1 MGKGRGGALPSPT
14 ATPSPTGS
22 ATAHKH
28 FHVEGAKVDL
38 SSYEL
43 KHRKL
48 SHFSIAVHKTLRLKT
63 RKLKGFLCEML
74 LPPIMICALMV
85 GYYLSSNKR
94 YGDASYDEEPFLNV
108 TEYTK
113 DALCTF
119 GSTPAQKAASPWL
132 SECTGAVSDCGSNIE
147 LWPSNVTGDGQFVC
161 GAATPAG
168 VQAGQELFDKLNT
181 MNIGLAVPRFDD
193 MVGIYG
199 IVNYLAGSLDV
210 NTDSAANSLKRR
222 GNLEFVGKCDDALAL
237 QAYMRANTQ
246 FFDLVLNTTV
256 DRGNPKCPTVWA
268 NEDAA
273 VDYVKDENGGAANTW
288 AVIILNEVNLA
299 DNIYDY
305 TMRMNYT
312 ATPYTFKKED
322 KFANGLGKNRARQYA
337 YAGFTT
343 LERII
348 DSHFLK
354 EQDYKASA
362 TQDEY
367 VFVPMPT
374 KGYLDSGFYA
384 AAGSQVPLVLMLAFL
399 YSISC
404 LVGGVVEEKEQRLR
418 EGMLIM
424 GLSKGSFYASWFC
437 SYAAI
442 FTVSALLMT
451 FFTAIT
457 YFSNTNAFLLFVL
470 FELFA
475 FSLIGMSLLLT
486 VFFSKSRIAA
496 TVAPLI
502 AFGMAIPKFN
512 IPEDASLGTKS
523 MASLSSSV
531 AFGYCVD
538 LVVNYEK
545 QGTGSNFSDLTADEY
560 SFALGMFMMV
570 FDTFL
575 YLLLAL
581 YLDNVLPS
589 QFGVKLHPLFFLF
602 PSYWG
607 LSKTGKYGN
616 THVHNVTPPSRPP
629 HYVDTEIDESTRQE
643 LAAREAVRIEGLRI
657 EFESATKDGEKNVAV
672 NNLGNGVPK
681 GAAGG
686 EDALTFYEG
695 QVQCVLGHNGAGKT
709 TLINMMT
716 GMLSPVSGDCKIWG
730 ESILSHMDIIRQN
743 IGFCPQHNILWA
755 RMSCEEHLLFYGQLK
770 GVPKEALKQRAEQM
784 LKLVNLYEKKDA
796 WSEVLSGG
804 QKRKLSVACALIGGS
819 KLVFLDEPTAGMD
832 VESRRAIWTLLRNPD
847 VLRGRVIVLTT
858 HYMEE
863 ADILGDSVAIMHKG
877 CLHSWGSAFFLKSR
891 LGVGYNMSVAMNKG
905 CVPEQVE
912 GIVRRHVN
920 RTEISRLSC
929 TGTELRL
936 RLPMD
941 STPEDEFVQM
951 AQKLGVTYNG
961 NASKL
966 KGDIITAMQKGANA
980 ETCERILGNVR
991 TLSCFPAMFDELEA
1005 QKSTL
1010 KVEGY
1015 GVGVTTLEEVF
1026 MRIALECSEEDV
1038 ELGEVK
1044 NPLEQLQK
1052 QQQGVPSDASV
1063 TMSDRDAEDMSPK
1076 ASSVNDGMPSPTASS
1091 NGRRQ
1096 SRIDIPYDFG
1106 DLYTITNKQE
1116 PPKADLPL
1124 YSDQVHGMFMKRVR
1138 CGIRDKRT
1146 VCFQYVVP
1154 IVFIILALILGSL
1167 GPPNQPA
1174 MALTPN
1180 NVFKHPFLSFAATR
1194 AMQKD
1199 ELFHPVNMP
1208 GFEGYINATHVNTN
1222 TTDWKSFGTYLRQTM
1237 NTRPRDINRQVGYAY
1252 LDEKVEAQPVIY
1264 ENATFIH
1271 ALPTGILAYDN
1282 ARLKLKAGAS
1292 ARITVHNHPLPFGDY
1307 AKKIIQGV
1315 QVMITGIFIMIP
1327 FTFIPSNFVSFV
1339 VKERECKA
1347 KHVQVVSGA
1356 HLVAYWASS
1365 FMFDFL
1371 AYLVTIF
1378 LAFVIFFIANRKEFI
1393 GSASVFFATFTIFI
1407 LYGVSAILSS
1417 YFMSFLF
1424 ASHTT
1429 AQNAVMSFNFIAGFI
1444 LVVVVSILRI
1454 IDSTKDVANVLTY
1467 FFRIVPSYCLGDG
1480 IINLSMRELVKTFDS
1495 NSDNSPWA
1503 LTVIGWDLIFL
1514 VISMPLNLFG
1524 ILMFEAPAVKAFV
1537 RNLKRGKFG
1546 VSEEATPLL
1555 AGQAPAAPTDDEE
1568 CEKLTRDGPMVKHRR
1583 GQWLQCVAD
1592 DGTVYY
1598 FNEVTGDSKHSDKDT
1613 PFYRD
1618 SAVDAHAQEVLSVNG
1633 VREGDSVTVKHLRKV
1648 WAPRGNAK
1656 KKVAVCDLSFGVQG
1670 GELFAFLGT
1679 NGAGKTTTLSVLSG
1693 EFEPTSGQAFI
1704 AGHDVVRD
1712 SQLARQNLGFCPQFD
1727 ALLDHLTCEEHLDLF
1742 ARLRGIP
1749 EAHRK
1754 PSAELLLGG
1763 LGLTEHRK
1771 KLASKLSGGNRRKL
1785 SVAVALIGGP
1795 PVIFLDEP
1803 SAGMDPLARRSLWGA
1818 LEKAITELKLSVI
1831 LTTHHLEEIEGL
1843 SRLDHRVTIM
1853 VDGRLQCL
1861 GSLSQLKNQLGDS
1874 YELTLKVN
1882 SLEAE
1887 GRLKEFIQNTWST
1900 ADLLES
1906 VQQRLSYQVSK
1917 EEVSLSSMFRLI
1929 EDNRSHLG
1937 MFVSLCLRLP
1947 LFSLCH
1953 AFCFP
1958 HTHTHRHLRL
1968 LHR

>member
-74 LPPIMICALMV
+74 LPPIMICALMI
-85 GYYLSSNKR
+85 GYYLSTNTR

-108 TEYTK
+108 TDYAK
-113 DALCTF
+113 DAFCTV

-132 SECTGAVSDCGSNIE
+132 QECTGATTDCGSNVE
-147 LWPSNVTGDGQFVC
+147 LWPSNVTGNGQFVC
-161 GAATPAG
+161 GVATEAG
-168 VQAGQELFDKLNT
+168 VKAGRDLFSKLNT
-181 MNIGLAVPRFDD
+181 MDIGLAVPRFDD
-193 MVGIYG
+193 MVAVYG
-199 IVNYLAGSLDV
+199 IVNYFAGDLDV

-222 GNLEFVGKCDDALAL
+222 GNLEFVGKCEDATAL

-256 DRGNPKCPTVWA
+256 NRGNPSCPHVWA

-288 AVIILNEVNLA
+288 AVIILNEVNA
-299 DNIYDY
+299 ATNVYDY

-354 EQDYKASA
+354 EQDYKAAA

-404 LVGGVVEEKEQRLR
+404 LVGGVVEEKEHRLR

-457 YFSNTNAFLLFVL
+457 YFSNTSAFLLFVL

-475 FSLIGMSLLLT
+475 FSLIGVSLLLT

-545 QGTGSNFSDLTADEY
+545 QGSGSNFSDFTADEY
-560 SFALGMFMMV
+560 SFALGMFMMI

-575 YLLLAL
+575 YLILAL

-589 QFGVKLHPLFFLF
+589 QYGVKLHPLFFLY

-607 LSKTGKYGN
+607 FSKTGKYGN

-730 ESILSHMDIIRQN
+730 ESILSHMDIIRQS
-743 IGFCPQHNILWA
+743 IGFCPQHNILWGTL
-755 RMSCEEHLLFYGQLK
+755 SCEEHLMFYGRIK
-770 GVPKEALKQRAEQM
+770 GVPTEVLKARTTQM
-784 LKLVNLYEKKDA
+784 LKLVNLYEKKDC

-804 QKRKLSVACALIGGS
+804 QKRKLSVACSLIGGS

-832 VESRRAIWTLLRNPD
+832 VESRRAMWHLLRHPS
-847 VLRGRVIVLTT
+847 VLQGRVIVLTT

-877 CLHSWGSAFFLKSR
+877 CLHSWGSPFFLKSR
-891 LGVGYNMSVAMNKG
+891 MGAGYNISLAMQKG
-905 CVPEQVE
+905 CNPRRVLDFVQLRMKRVTVEQ
-912 GIVRRHVN
+912 
-920 RTEISRLSC
+920 LSC
-929 TGTELRL
+929 TGTELVL
-936 RLPMD
+936 RVPMD
-941 STPEDEFVQM
+941 AEPTAESVRLASQTLGIQYDGNPSVFKAAVTRVAESSPSDKKQAACQSVLASMRSM
-951 AQKLGVTYNG
+951 AG
-961 NASKL
+961 
-966 KGDIITAMQKGANA
+966 
-980 ETCERILGNVR
+980 
-991 TLSCFPAMFDELEA
+991 FPAMLDELDAASAE
-1005 QKSTL
+1005 L
-1010 KVEGY
+1010 RIEGY
-1015 GVGVTTLEEVF
+1015 GVGMTTLEEIF
-1026 MRIALECSEEDV
+1026 MRIESECDEQ
-1038 ELGEVK
+1038 EL
-1044 NPLEQLQK
+1044 L
-1052 QQQGVPSDASV
+1052 
-1063 TMSDRDAEDMSPK
+1063 
-1076 ASSVNDGMPSPTASS
+1076 PSPTGSETSLMDHTPLLPEGDKAVDIA
-1091 NGRRQ
+1091 GR
-1096 SRIDIPYDFG
+1096 FG
-1106 DLYTITNKQE
+1106 DLYTITDANQ
-1116 PPKADLPL
+1116 PPKSGSTLTT
-1124 YSDQVHGMFMKRVR
+1124 DQFRGMLLKRFR
-1138 CGIRDKRT
+1138 CARRDKRAL
-1146 VCFQYVVP
+1146 CFQFVLPVL
-1154 IVFIILALILGSL
+1154 FLLLALLIGSIS
-1167 GPPNQPA
+1167 PA
-1174 MALTPN
+1174 KNPLLPLTGNVYKDDRDSVLTYSATPSKEALFTANNFPGYVLRNVTDATQGSYVGLSDYLDATLETRWKGDIRGVAIAYTEDTPVVLSN
-1180 NVFKHPFLSFAATR
+1180 MTYFHSMPAGIAGYLNALLQDKQTKEGKKGGSVTVNSHTLPLSFRGKT
-1194 AMQKD
+1194 
-1199 ELFHPVNMP
+1199 
-1208 GFEGYINATHVNTN
+1208 I
-1222 TTDWKSFGTYLRQTM
+1222 
-1237 NTRPRDINRQVGYAY
+1237 
-1252 LDEKVEAQPVIY
+1252 
-1264 ENATFIH
+1264 
-1271 ALPTGILAYDN
+1271 DN
-1282 ARLKLKAGAS
+1282 ARMRAISSLFISMPFAL
-1292 ARITVHNHPLPFGDY
+1292 LPS
-1307 AKKIIQGV
+1307 
-1315 QVMITGIFIMIP
+1315 T
-1327 FTFIPSNFVSFV
+1327 FVSFI

-1347 KHVQVVSGA
+1347 KHVQMVSGA
-1356 HLVAYWASS
+1356 KRSAYWFSS
-1365 FMFDFL
+1365 FVFDFV
-1371 AYLVTIF
+1371 AYLVTMT
-1378 LAFVIFFIANRKEFI
+1378 LAFLIFFAAGRDSLVGDGHTF
-1393 GSASVFFATFTIFI
+1393 SATFMLFTS
-1407 LYGVSAILSS
+1407 YGLSSILSG
-1417 YFMSFLF
+1417 YVISFLF
-1424 ASHTT
+1424 KSHVA
-1429 AQNAVMSFNFIAGFI
+1429 AQNATMLLNLAGSVVLVLIVQILHYTTETESFADTLTFFCRLVPTYALTDGLTQLSLREMYTTTNALDYTMGPWDLKIAGWD
-1444 LVVVVSILRI
+1444 I
-1454 IDSTKDVANVLTY
+1454 IFMLLTCPFFAAWIAYLESPEMRARVRSALPFLNKHGETLNNSFTDV
-1467 FFRIVPSYCLGDG
+1467 RSDDD
-1480 IINLSMRELVKTFDS
+1480 FD
-1495 NSDNSPWA
+1495 PE
-1503 LTVIGWDLIFL
+1503 
-1514 VISMPLNLFG
+1514 MY
-1524 ILMFEAPAVKAFV
+1524 
-1537 RNLKRGKFG
+1537 GKHD
-1546 VSEEATPLL
+1546 T
-1555 AGQAPAAPTDDEE
+1555 
-1568 CEKLTRDGPMVKHRR
+1568 DGPSVLFRR
-1583 GQWLQCVAD
+1583 GPWLMCRD
-1592 DGTVYY
+1592 DAGETYY
-1598 FNEVTGDSKHSDKDT
+1598 FNEVTGKSKTSSRET
-1613 PFYRD
+1613 PFYKD
-1618 SAVDAHAQEVLSVNG
+1618 PAVQRHAAEVLENP
-1633 VREGDSVTVKHLRKV
+1633 EGRPGDYVTVQRLRKV
-1648 WAPRGNAK
+1648 FPAQGGAA
-1656 KKVAVCDLSFGVQG
+1656 KKVAVCDVSFGVG
-1670 GELFAFLGT
+1670 SGELFAFLGT
-1679 NGAGKTTTLSVLSG
+1679 NGAGKSTTLSMLSS
-1693 EFEPTSGQAFI
+1693 EYEPTSGRAML
-1704 AGHDVVRD
+1704 AGHDVVLETG
-1712 SQLARQNLGFCPQFD
+1712 LARQHLGFCPQFD
-1727 ALLDHLTCEEHLDLF
+1727 ALLDNLTCQEHLDLF
-1742 ARLRGIP
+1742 ACLRGVP
-1749 EAHRK
+1749 DEHRAG
-1754 PSAELLLGG
+1754 SADILLTG
-1763 LGLTEHRK
+1763 LGLDAHRN
-1771 KLASKLSGGNRRKL
+1771 KLAGTLSGGNRRKL
-1785 SVAVALIGGP
+1785 QVAAALIGGP
-1795 PVIFLDEP
+1795 SAIFLDEP

-1887 GRLKEFIQNTWST
+1887 GRLKEFIQKTWST

-1937 MFVSLCLRLP
+1937 ISDYSIGETSLEQLFLRISERAMRDEDKEAYSSNADEIRVFAPAPPSTLRDSLAHVDVSL
-1947 LFSLCH
+1947 
-1953 AFCFP
+1953 AE
-1958 HTHTHRHLRL
+1958 
-1968 LHR
+1968 